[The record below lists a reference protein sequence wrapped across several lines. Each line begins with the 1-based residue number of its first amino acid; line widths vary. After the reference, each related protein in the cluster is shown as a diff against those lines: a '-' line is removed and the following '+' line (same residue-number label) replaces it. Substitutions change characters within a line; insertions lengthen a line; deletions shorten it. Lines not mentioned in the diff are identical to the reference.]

1 MYLVAIWGRKGDED
15 CGAGFGSVRRVMRV
29 LDNNGL
35 VLMNPLRPLYRPYYD
50 TIKSLK
56 IGVRVQGKLCEKR
69 TIFKRDCVDSFR
81 GSLYYYKH

>member
-35 VLMNPLRPLYRPYYD
+35 VLMNPLRPLYRPYYFA
-50 TIKSLK
+50 TKSLL
-56 IGVRVQGKLCEKR
+56 IVAGGLVKLCEKR